1 MFFLKG
7 SFIGRCGRTL
17 YRRKES
23 GCSELFPRSS
33 SNTTTWDYTHHRAP
47 SALPAAFHGMFLLFR
62 SWATN
67 KMHGP
72 VDREEAVSNERM
84 VSGRSRTRRGCTAT
98 FPQKQSPAKPQFNW
112 NVSIQVQASSV
123 HTTTILRIFE
133 MFQNIS
139 VTALL
144 KLLKVVIV
152 GVKHYH
158 TR

>member
-1 MFFLKG
+1 VGELCIGEKSRAVQNYFPEAHRTRLLGTTLITGPPRLFLLH
-7 SFIGRCGRTL
+7 FM
-17 YRRKES
+17 
-23 GCSELFPRSS
+23 
-33 SNTTTWDYTHHRAP
+33 
-47 SALPAAFHGMFLLFR
+47 GMFLLFR